1 MKKVALITLGCPKN
15 QVDSEVLAGELVRG
29 GMTLVG
35 NREEAD
41 IILINT
47 CGFIEE
53 AKRESIESILESVK
67 LKENGRDKAVYVWG
81 CMAERYRGEIEKEI
95 PEVDAYFGVEPYREM
110 GRFFFGHSYR
120 WRDAAFGNRLL
131 STPSHTAYLKIA
143 DGCDHQCT
151 FCAIPHFKGKY
162 RSRSVASLMEEA
174 QTLAGKGVKEIV
186 LVAQDTTAYGSDIV
200 EGSDLVSLLEKLV
213 SVEGV
218 VWIRIMYGH
227 PSYINDDIIR
237 FMAEE
242 KKICCYLDLP
252 LQHISNAMLQRMGR
266 KTSAEFIRS
275 LIQTLRDR
283 IPDLVLRTTFIVGF
297 PGETDAMFDELVE
310 FVREARF
317 ERMGTFVFSPEEGT
331 KASELRPLVSK
342 TVAEERYRILMEVQQ
357 HVCREINRS
366 LESKKIPVLV
376 DGYDRIQNLYFGRS
390 EGDGPDVDQTV
401 WIKGNV
407 GIGEI
412 VPVIIEASSAYDL
425 MGRPACV

>member
-1 MKKVALITLGCPKN
+1 
-15 QVDSEVLAGELVRG
+15 
-29 GMTLVG
+29 
-35 NREEAD
+35 
-41 IILINT
+41 
-47 CGFIEE
+47 
-53 AKRESIESILESVK
+53 
-67 LKENGRDKAVYVWG
+67 
-81 CMAERYRGEIEKEI
+81 
-95 PEVDAYFGVEPYREM
+95 
-110 GRFFFGHSYR
+110 
-120 WRDAAFGNRLL
+120 
-131 STPSHTAYLKIA
+131 
-143 DGCDHQCT
+143 
-151 FCAIPHFKGKY
+151 
-162 RSRSVASLMEEA
+162 MEEA